1 MPNTS
6 SVGARRSDAGMV
18 ATREAEVFL
27 KALVAGYALMAHA
40 DGELASAER
49 RRLFAIV
56 RDTPAFEDFSPD
68 DLAEEVALHESNYR
82 QDPERAQRLAWDRL
96 DPVAGQRR
104 AAHVLLAACR
114 ELIPADGIAHPA
126 EYRALAAIRSRLG
139 IDGLPPHA

>member
-1 MPNTS
+1 MPDMTS
-6 SVGARRSDAGMV
+6 VALTNVAPDVAAARES
-18 ATREAEVFL
+18 EIFL

-56 RDTPAFEDFSPD
+56 RDTPAFEIFSSD
-68 DLAEEVALHESNYR
+68 DVAEEANYR
-82 QDPERAQRLAWDRL
+82 HDPEHAERLAWNRL

-114 ELIPADGIAHPA
+114 ELIPADGVAHPA
-126 EYRALAAIRSRLG
+126 EYRTLAAIKSRLG
-139 IDGLPPHA
+139 IDGIPPYA